1 MLGPL
6 GAIPYSGCSCPSWM
20 AHCFGRVV
28 GGLLQGGG
36 AEVGGSEAGAKA
48 RGNAGTWQV
57 RKWEVEGGDP
67 GVLYLFLVAEVLVLT
82 AARWELS
89 AEGLRVMCVCV
100 CAHICAC
107 VCRHTLMCMCM
118 YSPMGKSMGLPF
130 CINIGRHHSC
140 RILWGDEGNVSS
152 PSLPLL
158 QPNPPTWVEG

>member
-1 MLGPL
+1 
-6 GAIPYSGCSCPSWM
+6 M

-48 RGNAGTWQV
+48 RGNAGTWQE

-107 VCRHTLMCMCM
+107 VCRNTLMCMCM